1 MGALRQVRQIVNL
14 LPGEAFHFR
23 GAMIRNRTGKPVR
36 LEVET
41 EAHEIRKI
49 RPEEKLPEG
58 DIADPTSR
66 P

>member
-1 MGALRQVRQIVNL
+1 MGVLRQVRQIVNL

-41 EAHEIRKI
+41 DAHEIRKS
-49 RPEEKLPEG
+49 RSEEKSEDG
-58 DIADPTSR
+58 DIPARGSR